1 MKSQKLERRAALNAR
16 GAFASAR
23 NGPVVEAMERHASL
37 AGNNLRTLQEES
49 LKFMTRR
56 FEENTKTAQELGAC
70 KSWPE
75 VFAVQ
80 QRWFA
85 DMTRAYGEEWM
96 RCSELMTSALHG
108 NPPDT
113 TDEPRQR
120 VKE

>member
-1 MKSQKLERRAALNAR
+1 MKSQKPERRAALNAR
-16 GAFASAR
+16 GAFASVL
-23 NGPVVEAMERHASL
+23 NGPVVEAMERQASL
-37 AGNNLRTLQEES
+37 AGSNLRAFQEES

-56 FEENTKTAQELGAC
+56 FEENTKAVQELSAC

-96 RCSELMTSALHG
+96 RFSELMTSARYG

-113 TDEPRQR
+113 THEPHQR
-120 VKE
+120 VRE